1 MARKTHKDETDMSF
15 PDWKLLLEEEVV
27 GRRRAFFLLCQWASV
42 ITLGRQG
49 RRDALS
55 EATLVVTFLVRSA
68 GMTVLERGAAGDKSE
83 LAKAL
88 GAGEGGAEAIDLRS
102 RKVVKRGE
110 EGGRGSGWWKKERG
124 RAGEMGFYPV
134 FRWLDLSL
142 GRESDAKKASKQ
154 INGSLFPS

>member
-110 EGGRGSGWWKKERG
+110 EGGVDGGKKREGERAKWAFIPFFG
-124 RAGEMGFYPV
+124 GLICLWGASRMQRRRAN
-134 FRWLDLSL
+134 
-142 GRESDAKKASKQ
+142 K
-154 INGSLFPS
+154 